1 MSAWG
6 MHLSHSAR
14 RQVQAAAW
22 LLILSGVLWIAL
34 GWMLNGDDYS
44 DPLRAWRHRVLVL
57 HGVAAY
63 LLLWIAGRLYAL
75 HQQGNWRA
83 QRNRSSGLILS
94 AALLLLAGSG
104 LTLYYP
110 PQEDWRNA
118 FSLLHQILGISL
130 MLLLPLHVWLG
141 KRDRRQRQPSQRK
154 PAPAQNLSV
163 QKSS

>member
-14 RQVQAAAW
+14 RQVQTAAW
-22 LLILSGVLWIAL
+22 LVILSGVAWIAL
-34 GWMLNGDDYS
+34 GWMLNADDYN

-63 LLLWIAGRLYAL
+63 LLLWLTGRLYAL

-83 QRNRSSGLILS
+83 QRNRASGLILS

-110 PQEDWRNA
+110 PHEDWRDA
-118 FSLLHQILGISL
+118 FSLLHQIPGIGL
-130 MLLLPLHVWLG
+130 TLLLPLHVWLG
-141 KRDRRQRQPSQRK
+141 KRDRQQRQPSQRK
-154 PAPAQNLSV
+154 SAPTQDPSV
-163 QKSS
+163 QNSS